1 MDMEKIYKMM
11 GNVGAGNIAL
21 GIIMIVTGVTA
32 GVLTIVGMTFNKSL
46 IVFNTR

>member
-32 GVLTIVGMTFNKSL
+32 GVLTIVGGARLLSGKKNIMF
-46 IVFNTR
+46 